1 MEEKLGSIN
10 LGTLEDL
17 MKRDHVVRRL
27 KQIGDKISKR
37 QMFGQRTKLE
47 SQVRLEK
54 QKALQILNPSQDFN
68 EQNAVERW
76 FKSKEAAEEERVCL
90 DNWNKCA
97 VEGERIGTR
106 AFVRFANWARFTLG
120 LEDKNRVASY
130 SRTPK

>member
-76 FKSKEAAEEERVCL
+76 FKSKEAAEE

>member
-1 MEEKLGSIN
+1 MA
-10 LGTLEDL
+10 
-17 MKRDHVVRRL
+17 
-27 KQIGDKISKR
+27 SKTR
-37 QMFGQRTKLE
+37 EAKGFTN
-47 SQVRLEK
+47 
-54 QKALQILNPSQDFN
+54 INPSHDFN

-76 FKSKEAAEEERVCL
+76 FKSKEAAEEERICL

-130 SRTPK
+130 SFSNKDFDARTPKWLPKVGGEVEQFELLPQDWNPNKPPQKGK

>member
-37 QMFGQRTKLE
+37 QMFGQLTKLE

-54 QKALQILNPSQDFN
+54 QKALQI
-68 EQNAVERW
+68 
-76 FKSKEAAEEERVCL
+76 
-90 DNWNKCA
+90 
-97 VEGERIGTR
+97 
-106 AFVRFANWARFTLG
+106 
-120 LEDKNRVASY
+120 
-130 SRTPK
+130 